1 MIIQQ
6 NTTKKNKSAN
16 CVFRKEHRESEERKK
31 WLLLDRLSV
40 CVFDF
45 EQRDLS
51 KENACEVK

>member
-6 NTTKKNKSAN
+6 IPQRRTRAPIVFLERNT
-16 CVFRKEHRESEERKK
+16 ESEERKK
-31 WLLLDRLSV
+31 WLFLDRLSV